1 MNVVWNAIVKNEA
14 ARIER
19 CVKSL
24 LPYVDGA
31 IVVDTGSSDNT
42 SELIMEQF
50 TAAGKPVELYSVPFV
65 NFSQARNEALRFARA
80 SHLPWQRLLL
90 CDADM
95 ELKVERSDWLNGV
108 NGSAYDMRQTAGSVS
123 YWNRRVVSRQA
134 RGDYVGVT
142 HEYLD
147 IAGAGRIDG
156 AWFLDHADG
165 ANRPDKLERDIKLL
179 QAALQVE
186 TSPGLLQRYNFYLA
200 QSFFDLGRW
209 REAAE
214 YYKRRVA
221 LGGWDEE
228 RWNAQLHYAHCL
240 DNMGDKPSAVWA
252 LLEAYEMRPQRA
264 ETLYDLAKLFR
275 ERGGS
280 NYRSLLFSEPGMV
293 ASRPGDMLFVNDYV
307 YRTGLN
313 EEFSICAYYDPSR
326 QRRGAVICNQ
336 LALDRNGTDASRQQA
351 RNNLFWYLRPLSA
364 HIGSLILSRLDFKP
378 PDDYVAMNPSV
389 INHNGKPLVLVR
401 TVNYKI
407 TPEGRY
413 ESRTGEVSA
422 DSTPI
427 IRTRNFLVRNSF
439 AGLVE
444 HQAELQLPTNW
455 PETQFELV
463 RGFEDSRLFEWFGQ
477 LWTLSTV
484 RELTNEGW
492 CEQVLAPLIDTG
504 DFAGYRS
511 DWVRVQPEI
520 GRFHEKNWMPWVFG
534 DELRFMY
541 RLGTVIDQV
550 GKVIHK
556 HDLKLAIDHCSG
568 GSQVIQMATT
578 DTYLVLV
585 HESGTIPGTACRFY
599 QHRFALLSPL
609 GDVLA
614 LSPAFYFH
622 DRQIEFAA
630 GMALF
635 GDQLVISFG
644 VRDEEAWLARMRFDE
659 VLRFVWHQEQPL

>member
-1 MNVVWNAIVKNEA
+1 MNIVWNAIVKNEA

-42 SELIMEQF
+42 SALILEQF

-65 NFSQARNEALRFARA
+65 NFSQARNAALQFARD
-80 SHLPWQRLLL
+80 SSLPWQHLLL

-95 ELKVERSDWLNGV
+95 ELKVERPDWLNGA
-108 NGSAYDMRQTAGSVS
+108 NGLAYDMRQTAGNVS

-147 IAGAGRIDG
+147 VAGAGRIDG
-156 AWFLDHADG
+156 AFFLDHADG
-165 ANRPDKLERDIKLL
+165 ANRPNKLERDIALL
-179 QAALQVE
+179 QAALQTE
-186 TSPGLLQRYNFYLA
+186 TSSGLLQRYNFYLA

-209 REAAE
+209 QEAAE

-228 RWNAQLHYAHCL
+228 CWNAQLHYAHCL
-240 DNMGDKPSAVWA
+240 DNLGDKPGAVWA

-264 ETLYDLAKLFR
+264 ETLYDLAKMFR

-280 NYRSLLFSEPGMV
+280 NFRSLLFSV
-293 ASRPGDMLFVNDYV
+293 AGLESVRPNDMLFVNDYV
-307 YRTGLN
+307 YRTGLK

-326 QRRGAVICNQ
+326 QRRGAEICNW

-364 HIGSLILSRLDFKP
+364 YIGSLTLTRLDFTP
-378 PDDYVAMNPSV
+378 SDNYVAMNPSI

-407 TPEGRY
+407 TPEGCY
-413 ESRTGEVSA
+413 ESRTGEFSA
-422 DSTPI
+422 TGIPI
-427 IRTRNFLVRNSF
+427 IRTRNFLARSSL

-444 HQAELQLPTNW
+444 HQVELQMPMLW
-455 PETQFELV
+455 PEAKFELV
-463 RGFEDSRLFEWFGQ
+463 RGFEDSRLFEWHGQ

-484 RELTNEGW
+484 RETTHQGW
-492 CEQVLAPLIDTG
+492 CEQVVARLTDIG
-504 DFAGYRS
+504 DFVGYGNH
-511 DWVRVQPEI
+511 WQIQPEM
-520 GRFHEKNWMPWVFG
+520 GRFHEKNWMPWVL
-534 DELRFMY
+534 DNEMRFVY
-541 RLGTVIDQV
+541 RLGTVIDRD
-550 GKVIHK
+550 GKVIHNNES
-556 HDLKLAIDHCSG
+556 KLAVDHISG
-568 GSQVIQMATT
+568 GSQVIQLPATN
-578 DTYLVLV
+578 TYLALV
-585 HESGTIPGTACRFY
+585 HESGTIPGGVRRFY
-599 QHRFALLSPL
+599 QHRFALLSL
-609 GDVLA
+609 IGEVLA
-614 LSPAFYFH
+614 LSPAFYFQ

-635 GDQLVISFG
+635 GDQLVVSFG
-644 VRDEEAWLARMRFDE
+644 VRDEEAWLARMRLDE
-659 VLRFVWHQEQPL
+659 VWRFVWHQEQPS